1 MPIFEFLCRDCS
13 KPFETLV
20 QGSQI
25 ARCPACQSTNLEQQ
39 LSLFA
44 VGRGGRTTAAAVGA
58 CGNCAD
64 PRGSRAC
71 SLE

>member
-20 QGSQI
+20 QGSQT

-39 LSLFA
+39 
-44 VGRGGRTTAAAVGA
+44 
-58 CGNCAD
+58 
-64 PRGSRAC
+64 
-71 SLE
+71 